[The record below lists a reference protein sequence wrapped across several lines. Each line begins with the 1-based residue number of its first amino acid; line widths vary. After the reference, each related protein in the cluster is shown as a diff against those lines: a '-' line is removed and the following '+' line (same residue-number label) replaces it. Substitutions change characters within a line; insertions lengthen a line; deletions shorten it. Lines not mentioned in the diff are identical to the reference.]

1 MTSPSPDP
9 QNPPPRAVPR
19 RELRAPNW
27 LQIAVILAL
36 FASAIFVAFDGRYL
50 WCALLALAAI
60 AFGISF
66 LLRHMVGDDY
76 GRT

>member
-1 MTSPSPDP
+1 MTPSPP
-9 QNPPPRAVPR
+9 QNPR
-19 RELRAPNW
+19 RGLRAPNW
-27 LQIAVILAL
+27 LQFAVILAL
-36 FASAIFVAFDGRYL
+36 FGSAIFVGLNGRYL